1 MADCF
6 ESFLFCLR
14 YHVLTLYACADGAGI
29 LPNKQGLKKLFH
41 KLFKHTQKIQ
51 SHLNGADE
59 KVKIESRVAK
69 ES

>member
-1 MADCF
+1 M
-6 ESFLFCLR
+6 
-14 YHVLTLYACADGAGI
+14 LTLYACADGAGI